1 MTISTDEA
9 VATSLSLLE
18 EWRLRGGATYDP
30 YDGLRTRWV
39 SSPERLGRAGR
50 LALVHLHKRSPV
62 NLRPLFRI
70 APARNAYGEGLF
82 ASARL
87 LVWKLLDDPSQRA
100 HAEEGLRWLEEA
112 RVADGWTYPFD
123 VQTRTF
129 FYPQSTPNMVS
140 TAFAANAFLDAAEA
154 TGEARWLDAAL
165 GAARMVSRDLWV
177 EEAGSAWFAYLPFED
192 KLIHN
197 ANLLGVRLCTRA
209 GRMAA
214 DGELVDKASAAL
226 ATTLRFQ
233 RDDGSFLYGE
243 EPDVRWVDGHHT
255 GFVVECLHD
264 VRDAFD
270 VAAPLERAARY
281 YADHLFGPSGE
292 PLPAPGKEFPRDA
305 IAGAQGIQTFAKLG
319 DLGLA
324 GRIAAWM
331 RGMRMRNG
339 SYAFQ
344 RGKLHTKRV
353 AYARWSD
360 APMALALAAFAVRS
374 RAVKGAAA

>member
-1 MTISTDEA
+1 MSTGEA

-18 EWRLRGGATYDP
+18 QWRLRGGATYDP
-30 YDGLRTRWV
+30 YDGLRTRLV

-70 APARNAYGEGLF
+70 APTRNAYGEGLF

-87 LVWKLLDDPSQRA
+87 LLWRLLDDAVHRA
-100 HAEEGLRWLEEA
+100 HAEEGLRWLEGA
-112 RVADGWTYPFD
+112 RVAGGWTYPFD
-123 VQTRTF
+123 VQTKTF
-129 FYPQSTPNMVS
+129 FYPRTTPNVVS

-154 TGEARWLDAAL
+154 TGEERWLDTAL
-165 GAARMVSRDLWV
+165 AAARMVARDLWV
-177 EEAGSAWFAYLPFED
+177 EERGSAWFAYLPVED

-209 GRMAA
+209 GRMAS
-214 DGELVDKASAAL
+214 DRELVDKAAAAL
-226 ATTLRFQ
+226 STTLGFQ

-264 VRDAFD
+264 VRDVFD
-270 VAAPLERAARY
+270 VSGALERAAWY
-281 YADHLFGPSGE
+281 YAENLFGPDAE
-292 PLPAPGKEFPRDA
+292 PLPAPGKPFPRDT

-319 DLGLA
+319 DLRLA

-339 SYAFQ
+339 SYSYQ

-360 APMALALAAFAVRS
+360 APMALALATFADRARS
-374 RAVKGAAA
+374 PRGAET